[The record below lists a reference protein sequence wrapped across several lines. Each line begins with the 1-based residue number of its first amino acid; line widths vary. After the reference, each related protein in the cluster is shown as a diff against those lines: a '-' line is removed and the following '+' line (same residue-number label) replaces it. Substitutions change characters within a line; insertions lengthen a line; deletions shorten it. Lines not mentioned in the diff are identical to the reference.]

1 MTQPKNQK
9 RKRNPWVWR
18 FIALFWVFLLLGVGT
33 IFGVI
38 YGTSVGLFGPLP
50 DIQALENPEINIASE
65 IYSSDGKMIDKFE
78 KEKRIPIKY
87 SDLPEH
93 LIQALYA
100 REDVRYNEHSGIDG
114 ESVLRAISTLGRDG
128 GGSTITQQLAKQLFT
143 GQAASGK
150 IERVKQ
156 KLKEWVVSTQL
167 EKRYTKEE
175 IITMYLNKFD
185 FVYRANGIQAA
196 ARTYYQKDVQDLTVG
211 ESAVFVAM
219 LRNPNYFN
227 PYSQPEAAFKER
239 NIVLSQMLKYNFISA
254 AEYDKLK
261 DEPLNLNFLMLR
273 SSVKEAYSA
282 YFKYAMQK
290 ELEQYFEEY
299 NEKYGVQYDLYRDG
313 LKIYTSIDSRM
324 QRMGEEAI
332 KKHLVGLQKQ
342 FFNTQKGRPT
352 APFYNITKAKA
363 EEIFETGMKRSYKY
377 QELKAK
383 GLNDEQILEEFNVP
397 RDSVKYFTWD
407 GIAYQKNVSWMDSI
421 KYHKHIIQAGLISMD
436 PKDGTIKAWVGG
448 VDWDFFKYDHVKQAK
463 RQVGSTFKP
472 FVYATAINQMNYTP
486 CHKISNDRFVAGKWK
501 PQNAGYPFGGFLS
514 LREALAKSVNMVS
527 ARLISESGPKAVIQL
542 AKDLGVESEIPENL
556 TIALG
561 SADLTLY
568 EMVGAYST
576 FANQGIYIK
585 PEIILSVE
593 DKNGKIIKDFEPVT
607 REVLSEDVAYTMVDL
622 MEGVIEIGTGRGVRS
637 YGITGEVAG
646 KTGTTNEG
654 SDSWF
659 IGLTPNLVTGV
670 WVGNED
676 RAAHFPGW
684 QSQGAKM
691 ALPIWGYYMKDVYD
705 QGTKLGIKQGDK
717 FEKPVGIDER
727 WDCSSLQGFYNF
739 GNVGSMED
747 NKPKPR
753 IVLPEQKSINEML
766 ASDADTI
773 DFSQ

>member
-38 YGTSVGLFGPLP
+38 YGTSVGLFGLLP

-156 KLKEWVVSTQL
+156 KLKEWLVSTQL

-261 DEPLNLNFLMLR
+261 DEPLNLNFLM
-273 SSVKEAYSA
+273 
-282 YFKYAMQK
+282 
-290 ELEQYFEEY
+290 
-299 NEKYGVQYDLYRDG
+299 
-313 LKIYTSIDSRM
+313 
-324 QRMGEEAI
+324 
-332 KKHLVGLQKQ
+332 
-342 FFNTQKGRPT
+342 
-352 APFYNITKAKA
+352 
-363 EEIFETGMKRSYKY
+363 
-377 QELKAK
+377 
-383 GLNDEQILEEFNVP
+383 
-397 RDSVKYFTWD
+397 
-407 GIAYQKNVSWMDSI
+407 
-421 KYHKHIIQAGLISMD
+421 
-436 PKDGTIKAWVGG
+436 
-448 VDWDFFKYDHVKQAK
+448 
-463 RQVGSTFKP
+463 
-472 FVYATAINQMNYTP
+472 
-486 CHKISNDRFVAGKWK
+486 
-501 PQNAGYPFGGFLS
+501 
-514 LREALAKSVNMVS
+514 
-527 ARLISESGPKAVIQL
+527 
-542 AKDLGVESEIPENL
+542 
-556 TIALG
+556 
-561 SADLTLY
+561 
-568 EMVGAYST
+568 
-576 FANQGIYIK
+576 
-585 PEIILSVE
+585 
-593 DKNGKIIKDFEPVT
+593 
-607 REVLSEDVAYTMVDL
+607 
-622 MEGVIEIGTGRGVRS
+622 
-637 YGITGEVAG
+637 
-646 KTGTTNEG
+646 
-654 SDSWF
+654 
-659 IGLTPNLVTGV
+659 
-670 WVGNED
+670 
-676 RAAHFPGW
+676 
-684 QSQGAKM
+684 
-691 ALPIWGYYMKDVYD
+691 
-705 QGTKLGIKQGDK
+705 
-717 FEKPVGIDER
+717 
-727 WDCSSLQGFYNF
+727 
-739 GNVGSMED
+739 
-747 NKPKPR
+747 
-753 IVLPEQKSINEML
+753 
-766 ASDADTI
+766 
-773 DFSQ
+773 